1 MGQITWS
8 LSTLLASGVTVY
20 QSLKVTGKL
29 LANRVFADKMYH
41 AAEKVLTGKDM
52 ATSLQHPRI
61 PVLVTQMI
69 AVGERTGSLDNI
81 LKEMGIYYE
90 QLLENAIKRMT
101 ALIEPVMILFIGVM
115 VGFVYYAFFQA
126 LFSLVGG

>member
-1 MGQITWS
+1 
-8 LSTLLASGVTVY
+8 
-20 QSLKVTGKL
+20 
-29 LANRVFADKMYH
+29 
-41 AAEKVLTGKDM
+41 M